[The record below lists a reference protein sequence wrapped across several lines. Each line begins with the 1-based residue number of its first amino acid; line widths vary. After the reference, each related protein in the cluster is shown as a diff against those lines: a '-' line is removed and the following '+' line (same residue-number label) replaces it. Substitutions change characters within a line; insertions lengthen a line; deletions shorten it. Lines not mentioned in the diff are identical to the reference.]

1 MVVEGPE
8 GSGKSTLAGALAE
21 RMRQR
26 GIKPVVVREPGST
39 PAAERVRE
47 YFLDPGRQVDPAYEV
62 LLLTSARSDLVKN
75 VIVPALDAG
84 RVVLSDRYDLST
96 HAYQGAGLGVTP
108 DVIRQHNQL
117 ATGGLRP
124 DLTLVLDVPPEV
136 GRSRQASASKVLDRM
151 EREGPE
157 FHARVAAAYLA
168 AAGPGVRHLD
178 GMLPPT
184 ELVDAAWSILATD
197 RPALFG
203 RVRG

>member
-26 GIKPVVVREPGST
+26 GIEPVVVREPGST
-39 PAAERVRE
+39 PAAERLRE
-47 YFLDPGRQVDPAYEV
+47 YFLDPGRKVDPAYEV
-62 LLLTSARSDLVKN
+62 ILLTSARSDLVKN

-96 HAYQGAGLGVTP
+96 HAYQGAGRGVSP
-108 DVIRQHNQL
+108 DVIRRHNEV

-136 GRSRQASASKVLDRM
+136 GRSRQASASKELDRM

-178 GMLPPT
+178 GMLPPA
-184 ELVDAAWSILATD
+184 ELSDAAWSILATD